1 VARQEQPSHFLLR
14 DDAETGIDAPQPTQD
29 YLMGIES
36 EAGAEEEPAEEG
48 EEPPAE
54 EGEEEDGREEPEDAV
69 ASDAL
74 NLAGLKQSW
83 DQA

>member
-1 VARQEQPSHFLLR
+1 MARQEQPSHFLLR
-14 DDAETGIDAPQPTQD
+14 NDAETGIDAPQPTQD

-54 EGEEEDGREEPEDAV
+54 EEEEDEGEEPEDAV
-69 ASDAL
+69 ASNAL
-74 NLAGLKQSW
+74 NVAGLKQSW
-83 DQA
+83 NQA

>member
-1 VARQEQPSHFLLR
+1 MARQEQPSHFLLR
-14 DDAETGIDAPQPTQD
+14 NDAETGIDAPQPTQD

-54 EGEEEDGREEPEDAV
+54 EEEEEPEDASDAV
-69 ASDAL
+69 ASNAL
-74 NLAGLKQSW
+74 NVAGLKQSW
-83 DQA
+83 NQA

>member
-1 VARQEQPSHFLLR
+1 MARQEQPSHFLLR
-14 DDAETGIDAPQPTQD
+14 NDAETGIDAPQPTQD

-54 EGEEEDGREEPEDAV
+54 EEEDEEEEPEDAV
-69 ASDAL
+69 ASNAL
-74 NLAGLKQSW
+74 NVAGLKQSW
-83 DQA
+83 NQA